1 MLYRTDLA
9 VGGIFSS
16 NQSSYMLNSLI
27 GRVPST
33 DNEHH
38 DSAIIAPLVEMER
51 KMRDERLNP
60 MGNKICKLCLA
71 NLIITE
77 AL

>member
-27 GRVPST
+27 GRVTST

-38 DSAIIAPLVEMER
+38 DTAIIAPLVEMGR
-51 KMRDERLNP
+51 KMRDE
-60 MGNKICKLCLA
+60 
-71 NLIITE
+71 
-77 AL
+77 